1 MKDIVDMQYKT
12 LVVLR
17 EERVKRLQEE
27 AKQMDQ
33 DMKQQESQAIRN
45 NITRR

>member
-1 MKDIVDMQYKT
+1 MKDIVDMPYKM

-33 DMKQQESQAIRN
+33 EMKQQESQAIRN